1 MRKNISFLLIIMGVT
16 AFFVSPIQGQGQSAP
31 SPQGTSVSESFGIQR
46 FQEKR
51 EGSPFSLKDLEGNQV
66 TLSRYKGKPVLLF
79 FWASWCAACKEDI
92 VLLKK
97 IFEGEKS
104 QFEILTIVIDGEK
117 EGRVKRLVREHKVT
131 LPVLLDVKEKTARI
145 YGVRMVPTA
154 FLINREGLM
163 EGMIVGQRD
172 WCGQT
177 ALPAIKEL
185 LGLY

>member
-1 MRKNISFLLIIMGVT
+1 MRKRLSFLSIIIGVT
-16 AFFVSPIQGQGQSAP
+16 ALFVSPIQGQGQSAP
-31 SPQGTSVSESFGIQR
+31 SPQGISAFESFGIQR
-46 FQEKR
+46 FQEKK
-51 EGSPFSLKDLEGNQV
+51 EALPFSLKDLNGNQV
-66 TLSRYKGKPVLLF
+66 SFSDYKGKPVLLF

-97 IFEGEKS
+97 IFEGGKK
-104 QFEILTIVIDGEK
+104 QLEILTIVINGEK

-131 LPVLLDVKEKTARI
+131 LPVLLDVKEKTARA